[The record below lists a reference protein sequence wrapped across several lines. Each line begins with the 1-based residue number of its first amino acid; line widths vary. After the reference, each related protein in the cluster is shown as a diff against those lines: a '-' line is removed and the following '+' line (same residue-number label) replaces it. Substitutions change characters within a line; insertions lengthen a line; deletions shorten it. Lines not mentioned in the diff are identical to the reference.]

1 MQIEMEI
8 IATMKNKFTE
18 KFGIPRQSGMIEE
31 TEGRIV
37 FEGRYRNPDYV
48 RGLEGFSHIW
58 LLWIFSQNGQDNDAS
73 FSTTVRPPRL
83 GGNRRVGVFATR
95 SPFRPNMIGMS
106 SVKLIKKKRSLSE
119 GTVLVVSGA
128 DIMDGTPIIDIKP
141 YIKFTDSHPDA
152 VCGFA
157 DANAL
162 YRLEIECCDELLA
175 KIDVDNRETVLKL
188 LSCDPRPSYQNDP
201 ERIYIMDYNG
211 YKIYF
216 KADGGKATVTGISK
230 TEDIK

>member
-1 MQIEMEI
+1 MEI
-8 IATMKNKFTE
+8 KKIAVIRNGFRD
-18 KFGIPRQSGMIEE
+18 KFGIPRQSGMVEE
-31 TEGRIV
+31 VISEIV
-37 FEGRYRNPDYV
+37 FEKEYRNSEAL
-48 RGLEGFSHIW
+48 RGIEEYSHLW
-58 LLWIFSQNGQDNDAS
+58 LLWIFSQNGQDNNAS
-73 FSTTVRPPRL
+73 FSPTVRPPRL